1 MKNGFISYEDISC
14 TGELAYRAN
23 ANFTRLEGRKWRAD
37 TIHSGDLG
45 GWPGDWEGRA
55 ILALTLLSQS
65 THRRAAFLD
74 EIMERLPSMLNSQ
87 NYFGRLLDTGC
98 IDEQQLSGNSWFLR
112 AMCEY
117 YTWKKDEF
125 SLSVIKDI
133 VRHLILPCKGHYA
146 EYPLYSPVRQR
157 TGDMAGTLFDGIDGS
172 WKLSSDN
179 GCAFIMIDGASHAY
193 EILKDPA
200 LKDVL
205 DEMIAKFLSADLLA
219 DEFQTHA
226 TLSAT
231 RGMIRLFEI
240 TGECS
245 LLESSIAIYNL
256 YKAHGMTEN
265 YANYN
270 WFGRPDTWTEP
281 CAIVDSLIVAM
292 NLWKI
297 TEDPVYV
304 KDASNILDNALGHA
318 QRPNGGF
325 GCDQCSGVS
334 DLYIQSH
341 VDAALDAYWCCSMR
355 GGEGLSKSISYSAYT
370 KEDILYFPVCNSA
383 VMRFHI
389 DGKEVTL
396 SEASSLLSEDKLT
409 FTVIG
414 TEHAGPLQLR
424 IFIPDGIEEDRISVT
439 LNGAGVGHSIESGF
453 LALSVHLTAND
464 IITIHLPAAFRQVP
478 VQTSQKFKDYITL
491 RHGGLILG
499 VKGDTEHTA
508 AEVLEGIEYDA
519 NGRYIN
525 KRLKLTLEPINDLIT
540 MSTDEVRKSRRQI
553 LFKVK

>member
-1 MKNGFISYEDISC
+1 MKNGFIDYESISC

-23 ANFTRLEGRKWRAD
+23 ANFTRLEGKKWRAD
-37 TIHSGDLG
+37 TIHSGDAG

-74 EIMERLPSMLNSQ
+74 EIMEKLPQMLNSQ
-87 NYFGRLLDTGC
+87 NYFGRLLDTEC

-117 YTWKKDEF
+117 HTWKNDDF
-125 SLSVIKDI
+125 SLSIIKDI
-133 VRHLILPCKGHYA
+133 VRHLILPCKGHY
-146 EYPLYSPVRQR
+146 EKYPLYSPVRQR
-157 TGDMAGTLFDGIDGS
+157 TGDMTGTLFDGIDGT

-193 EILKDPA
+193 EILRDPE
-200 LKDVL
+200 LKTML
-205 DEMIAKFLSADLLA
+205 DEMIAKFLSADLLV

-240 TGECS
+240 TGDNYLFQKTVE
-245 LLESSIAIYNL
+245 IYEL
-256 YKAHGMTEN
+256 YKTHGMTEN

-281 CAIVDSLIVAM
+281 CAIVDSLIIAM
-292 NLWKI
+292 DLWKI
-297 TEDPVYV
+297 TEDPDYI
-304 KDASNILDNALGHA
+304 KDANNILNNALGHA

-355 GGEGLSKSISYSAYT
+355 GGEGLSKSITYSAYC
-370 KEDILYFPVCNSA
+370 KEDVMYFPVCNSA
-383 VMRFHI
+383 VMKFKI
-389 DGKEVTL
+389 NDKAVVL
-396 SEASSLLSEDKLT
+396 SETDSLLHDNRLIFKVIEMAYDKQM
-409 FTVIG
+409 
-414 TEHAGPLQLR
+414 ELR
-424 IFIPDGIEEDRISVT
+424 IFIPDGIEIDQISVA
-439 LNGAGVGHSIESGF
+439 LNGSEAGHSVESGF
-453 LALSVHLTAND
+453 LALSLGLKAGD
-464 IITIHLPAAFRQVP
+464 ELIIRLPAVFRQVP
-478 VQTSQKFKDYITL
+478 VQTSRKYEDYVTF

-499 VKGDTEHTA
+499 VMGDTEHTA
-508 AEVLEGIEYDA
+508 ADVLEGIAYDA

-525 KRLKLTLEPINDLIT
+525 KKRKISLEPINDLIT

-553 LFKVK
+553 LFKAK

>member
-14 TGELAYRAN
+14 TGELQYRAN
-23 ANFTRLEGRKWRAD
+23 ANFTRLEGKKWRAD

-74 EIMERLPSMLNSQ
+74 EIMEKLPSMLNSQ
-87 NYFGRLLDTGC
+87 NYFGRLLDTDC

-117 YTWKKDEF
+117 HTWKKDEF
-125 SLSVIKDI
+125 SLTVIQDI
-133 VRHLILPCKGHYA
+133 VEHLILPCKGHYDK
-146 EYPLYSPVRQR
+146 YPLYSPVRQR
-157 TGDMAGTLFDGIDGS
+157 TGDMSGTLFDGIDGT

-179 GCAFIMIDGASHAY
+179 GCAFILIDGASHAY
-193 EILKDPA
+193 EITRDPA
-200 LKDVL
+200 LKAVL

-231 RGMIRLFEI
+231 RGMIRLYAI
-240 TGECS
+240 TGDRY
-245 LLESSIAIYNL
+245 LLEQSAAIYDL
-256 YKAHGMTEN
+256 YRAHGMTEN

-281 CAIVDSLIVAM
+281 CAIIDSLIVAM
-292 NLWKI
+292 ELWKI
-297 TEDPVYV
+297 KGDLVYV
-304 KDASNILDNALGHA
+304 KDANNILNNALGHA

-325 GCDQCSGVS
+325 GCDQCSGVA

-355 GGEGLSKSISYSAYT
+355 GGEGLSRSITYSAYCS
-370 KEDILYFPVCNSA
+370 ENVLYFPICNSA
-383 VMRFHI
+383 VMKFAVNE
-389 DGKEVTL
+389 KSVVL
-396 SEASSLLSEDKLT
+396 SETNSLLSDDRLT
-409 FTVIG
+409 FKVID
-414 TEHAGPLQLR
+414 TEYTEPLHLR
-424 IFIPDGIEEDRISVT
+424 IFIPDGISEDQISVA
-439 LNGAGVGHSIESGF
+439 LNGVEAEYSIEAGF
-453 LALSVHLTAND
+453 LALSLSLKAND
-464 IITIHLPAAFRQVP
+464 DLHIRMPAVFRQVP
-478 VQTSQKFKDYITL
+478 VQTSRKYEGYVTL
-491 RHGGLILG
+491 RHSGLILG
-499 VKGDTEHTA
+499 IMGEVEYTA
-508 AEVLEGIEYDA
+508 DEVLDGLVYSA

-525 KRLKLTLEPINDLIT
+525 KKRKIALEPINDLIT

-553 LFKVK
+553 LFKK